1 MADIR
6 IAVTC
11 LTSGLSNEFEY
22 DGENTFSDFNADL
35 QSAGMGFKVDPA
47 KGKAEEEFAGMIVEE
62 ILYRFGRIGFNEN
75 DNDKKTLAELGVVD
89 QSRIFVASCVNV
101 DGGEPVKRLGKPRP
115 KRLGK

>member
-35 QSAGMGFKVDPA
+35 QSEGMGFKVDPA
-47 KGKAEEEFAGMIVEE
+47 KGKAEAETAGMIVDDSM
-62 ILYRFGRIGFNEN
+62 IMFNEKN
-75 DNDKKTLAELGVVD
+75 NSTSSLSDLGVVNNSKISIGSD
-89 QSRIFVASCVNV
+89 ITHANC
-101 DGGEPVKRLGKPRP
+101 
-115 KRLGK
+115 